1 MEWYQVRQGVITGER
16 KAIIDHRAHV
26 IALGNVKY
34 STWHKLR
41 CVVSAGDLE
50 QALTRHREQIGAGR
64 DALEGLVR

>member
-1 MEWYQVRQGVITGER
+1 VEWYQARQGVITGER

-50 QALTRHREQIGAGR
+50 QALTRH
-64 DALEGLVR
+64 